1 VTNAPV
7 VRRERSFPIGS
18 DGDVVVAR
26 GAVRDW
32 AREIGLT
39 VVDLTKVVTASSE
52 LARNALL
59 HGGGGTMRLEIVE
72 HQGRAG
78 LRATFSDEGPGIPE
92 VDLAM
97 QDGYTTGHGMGIGLP
112 GAKRLVN
119 EFALSTA
126 PGQGT
131 SITILRWKK

>member
-1 VTNAPV
+1 MTKPPV
-7 VRRERSFPIGS
+7 VRKERSFPIGS
-18 DGDVVVAR
+18 DADVVIAR

-59 HGGGGTMRLEIVE
+59 HGGGGTMRLEIVQHE
-72 HQGRAG
+72 GRDG

-97 QDGYTTGHGMGIGLP
+97 TDGYTSGTGMGIGLP

-119 EFALSTA
+119 EFALSTT
-126 PGQGT
+126 PGAGT
-131 SITILRWKK
+131 SVTILRWKK

>member
-1 VTNAPV
+1 VTKTPV

-26 GAVRDW
+26 AAVRDW

-59 HGGGGTMRLEIVE
+59 HGGGGTMRLEIVQ
-72 HQGRAG
+72 HQGRDG

-97 QDGYTTGHGMGIGLP
+97 QDGYTSGKGMGIGLP

-119 EFALSTA
+119 EFALSTT
-126 PGQGT
+126 PGLGT
-131 SITILRWKK
+131 SVTILRWKK